1 MGADTP
7 ISERPRFNFHIYNA
21 VTGEIYTT
29 LFDIQYALAVEA
41 AEEYPHGDVSRTFE
55 SSPEEVTYTNIKERP

>member
-1 MGADTP
+1 MGADQP

-21 VTGEIYTT
+21 ATGEIYTT
-29 LFDIQYALAVEA
+29 LWDIQYALACEA
-41 AEEYPHGDVSRTFE
+41 AEEYEYGDVSRAFE